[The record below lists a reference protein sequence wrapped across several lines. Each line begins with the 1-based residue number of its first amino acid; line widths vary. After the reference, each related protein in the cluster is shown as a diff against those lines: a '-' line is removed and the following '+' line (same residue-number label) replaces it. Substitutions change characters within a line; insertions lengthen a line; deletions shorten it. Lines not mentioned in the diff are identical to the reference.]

1 MHLATVL
8 ALAIAGV
15 GAGAGILYLAG
26 VIVAAAL
33 LLYEHSLVKV
43 DDFSR
48 LDAAFF
54 TMNGVISIVFLGFVF
69 TERLFR

>member
-1 MHLATVL
+1 
-8 ALAIAGV
+8 
-15 GAGAGILYLAG
+15 
-26 VIVAAAL
+26 L

-54 TMNGVISIVFLGFVF
+54 KMNGVISIVFLGFVF
-69 TERLFR
+69 TERLFATVAFMGFMTIRWLR

>member
-1 MHLATVL
+1 M
-8 ALAIAGV
+8 
-15 GAGAGILYLAG
+15 GAGAGILYFAG
-26 VIVAAAL
+26 VVVAGLL

-54 TMNGVISIVFLGFVF
+54 TMNGVISYL
-69 TERLFR
+69 TENCCGGLASGKYNRRKRE